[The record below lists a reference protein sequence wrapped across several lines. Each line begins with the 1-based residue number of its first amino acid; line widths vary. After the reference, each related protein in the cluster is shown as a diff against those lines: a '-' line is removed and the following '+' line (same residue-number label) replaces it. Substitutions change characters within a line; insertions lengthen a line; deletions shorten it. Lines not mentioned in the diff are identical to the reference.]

1 MTKTPSFRLDEMVAL
16 VTGAGDGIGRAIAIA
31 FAEAGA
37 QVVLVGRRQSIL
49 DECAHEIEVAGFLR
63 PHVRPC
69 DITDQGA
76 VGGLILSL
84 PSLDILVNNA
94 GTNVPEPIADVT
106 EEHFDRI
113 MGLNVRALFFTT
125 QAAVAKMR
133 EDASRRVKGG
143 SIIHISSQMGHVGS
157 PNRVVYCAS
166 KHAVEGMTRAMAVEL
181 APEGIRVNAIAP
193 TIVET
198 PLVRRIVDT
207 PEKQAFFASRI
218 PMGRMASTED
228 LMGAA
233 LFLAS
238 PASAMVTGTSLLVDG
253 GWTAQ

>member
-1 MTKTPSFRLDEMVAL
+1 MTTTPSFRLDEKVAL
-16 VTGAGDGIGRAIAIA
+16 ITGAGDGIGKAIAVA

-37 QVVLVGRRQSIL
+37 EIILVGRRQSIL
-49 DECAHEIEVAGFLR
+49 DECAREIEVAGSTR
-63 PHVRPC
+63 PRVCPC
-69 DITDQGA
+69 DITDQKA
-76 VGGLILSL
+76 VKSL
-84 PSLDILVNNA
+84 VGSLANLDILVNNA
-94 GTNVPEPIADVT
+94 GTNIPEPMADVT

-113 MGLNVRALFFTT
+113 MDLNVRGLFFAS

-133 EDASRRVKGG
+133 QDPARKMKGG
-143 SIIHISSQMGHVGS
+143 SIVNISSQMGHVGS

-166 KHAVEGMTRAMAVEL
+166 KHAVEGMTKAMALEL

-198 PLVRRIVDT
+198 SLVRRIVDT
-207 PEKQAFFASRI
+207 PEKREFFASRI
-218 PMGRMASTED
+218 PIGRMAKTED
-228 LMGAA
+228 LMGAV

-238 PASAMVTGTSLLVDG
+238 PASAMVTGTSLMVDG

>member
-1 MTKTPSFRLDEMVAL
+1 MTEFPSFRLDEKVAL
-16 VTGAGDGIGRAIAIA
+16 ITGAGDGIGKAIAVA
-31 FAEAGA
+31 FAGAGA
-37 QVVLVGRRQSIL
+37 HLVLVGRRRSAL
-49 DECAHEIEVAGFLR
+49 DECASEIEMAGFSR
-63 PHVRPC
+63 PRVCPC
-69 DITDQGA
+69 DVTGPE
-76 VGGLILSL
+76 VSELILSL
-84 PSLDILVNNA
+84 PRLDILVNNA
-94 GTNVPEPIADVT
+94 GTNIPEPMADVT
-106 EEHFDRI
+106 GEHFDRI
-113 MGLNVRALFFTT
+113 MDLNVRGLFFAS

-133 EDASRRVKGG
+133 EDASRKAKGG
-143 SIIHISSQMGHVGS
+143 SIIHMSSQMGHVGS

-166 KHAVEGMTRAMAVEL
+166 KHAVEGMTKAMALEL

-207 PEKQAFFASRI
+207 PEKQEFFAARI
-218 PMGRMASTED
+218 PIGRMASTKD

-238 PASAMVTGTSLLVDG
+238 PASAMVTGTSLMVDG